1 MSGNEPSL
9 DWLSDVS
16 VFKVNRLEAHSD
28 HRYYRTMEEAERQA
42 PMALRHSLNGDW
54 KFNYAVNA
62 AARVKDFYK
71 TEYDT
76 RGWGDIQVPGH
87 IQLQGYGRPQYAN
100 TMYPW
105 DGLDAVRPPEIPVSS
120 NTVGSYVK
128 FLRCR
133 RIWGRDRSLFLFR
146 GRGGL
151 LCMVERALRRL
162 QRRQLHPCGI
172 RFDTLSAGRSQ

>member
-1 MSGNEPSL
+1 MSGNEPIL

-54 KFNYAVNA
+54 KFSYAANA

-76 RGWGDIQVPGH
+76 RGWGI
-87 IQLQGYGRPQYAN
+87 
-100 TMYPW
+100 
-105 DGLDAVRPPEIPVSS
+105 S
-120 NTVGSYVK
+120 
-128 FLRCR
+128 RCR
-133 RIWGRDRSLFLFR
+133 VIFSFR
-146 GRGGL
+146 G
-151 LCMVERALRRL
+151 
-162 QRRQLHPCGI
+162 
-172 RFDTLSAGRSQ
+172 TAGRNMRIRCTLGTVWML

>member
-28 HRYYRTMEEAERQA
+28 HRYYKTMEEAERQA

-54 KFNYAVNA
+54 KFSYAVNA
-62 AARVKDFYK
+62 AARVQDFYK

-76 RGWGDIQVPGH
+76 SGWGDIQVPGH

-128 FLRCR
+128 VFEVPAAMEQGPVF
-133 RIWGRDRSLFLFR
+133 ISFQG
-146 GRGGL
+146 
-151 LCMVERALRRL
+151 
-162 QRRQLHPCGI
+162 
-172 RFDTLSAGRSQ
+172 